1 MSKHLQVTRNNAVL
15 EVTFDR
21 PKANAID
28 AATSRALG
36 EVFVA
41 FRDDPD
47 LRVAIFTG
55 GGHKF
60 FSAGWD
66 LTAAADGE
74 TYESDYGPGGFGG
87 FPELLDL
94 NKPVIAAVNGMAVGG
109 GFEMAMS
116 ADLVVAADHAAFFL
130 PEASVG
136 IIPDVGTIRLPK
148 LLPRAVAAEVL
159 IAGGRLEADDA
170 LHFGLVNEV
179 VPAHELL
186 DAARAMAAKVTA
198 LAPLAVEAI
207 LDLRRRTEGMTTAEG
222 LAHMRSG
229 EVDSYERMLT
239 SEDAAEGPRAFTEKR
254 GPHWK
259 GR

>member
-1 MSKHLQVTRNNAVL
+1 MTEHVGVIRNGSIL
-15 EVTFDR
+15 EVTLDR

-28 AATSRALG
+28 AATSQELG
-36 EVFVA
+36 AVFVE
-41 FRDDPD
+41 FRDNPD

-66 LTAAADGE
+66 LNAASEGE
-74 TYESDYGPGGFGG
+74 DYESDYGPGGFGG
-87 FPELLDL
+87 FPELPDL

-109 GFEMAMS
+109 GFELAMS
-116 ADLVVAADHAAFFL
+116 ADLVVAVDHAAFFL

-148 LLPRAVAAEVL
+148 LLPRAVAAEIL
-159 IAGGRLEADDA
+159 IAGGRLDVEDA

-179 VPAHELL
+179 VPAFELM
-186 DAARAMAAKVTA
+186 DAAREMAERVTA
-198 LAPLAVEAI
+198 LAPLAVAAI
-207 LDLRRRTEGMTTAEG
+207 LDLRRRTEGMTSTEG

-229 EVDSYERMLT
+229 EVESYEKMLV
-239 SEDAAEGPRAFTEKR
+239 SEDAAEGPKAFAEKR
-254 GPHWK
+254 EPEWK
-259 GR
+259 GQ